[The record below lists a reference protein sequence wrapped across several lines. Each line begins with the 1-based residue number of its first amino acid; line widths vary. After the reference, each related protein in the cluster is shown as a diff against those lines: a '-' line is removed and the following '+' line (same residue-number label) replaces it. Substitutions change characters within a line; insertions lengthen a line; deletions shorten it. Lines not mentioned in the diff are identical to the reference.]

1 MSIRTGR
8 LARSA
13 AFWALAGL
21 ALLVSHDAVFLAQT
35 GPGEGLAEV
44 LRTAGHDYWG
54 AASAALVVVGLLT
67 AGGVAVRLHRLRRR
81 AAALGARPAAS
92 GGYARRALL
101 SWARLF
107 AIVALAFMLQ
117 ESAEHFGAHGHAIGI
132 GALAGPEY
140 PLALPV
146 IAAIT
151 GLAALLAAVLIGV
164 ERGLVTGIAAVLAR
178 AWSRHASRVA
188 RRTPA
193 SVGPASPSVLSRP
206 GASRAPPPVLA
217 T

>member
-1 MSIRTGR
+1 MSIRTGMR
-8 LARSA
+8 ARSV
-13 AFWALAGL
+13 AFWALAGV

-35 GPGEGLAEV
+35 GPGEGLTQV

-54 AASAALVVVGLLT
+54 AASVALVVIGLLT
-67 AGGVAVRLHRLRRR
+67 AAVVAVRLRRLRRR
-81 AAALGARPAAS
+81 AASLGVHPAAP

-101 SWARLF
+101 TWARLF
-107 AIVALAFMLQ
+107 AIVALAFILQ
-117 ESAEHFGAHGHAIGI
+117 ESAEHFSAHGHAIGV
-132 GALAGPEY
+132 GALIGPEY

-151 GLAALLAAVLIGV
+151 ALGALLAALLTGV
-164 ERGLVTGIAAVLAR
+164 EHGLVAGIAAALARPWSRRPSRIAPRAPAVLA
-178 AWSRHASRVA
+178 APW
-188 RRTPA
+188 
-193 SVGPASPSVLSRP
+193 PSVLSRP